1 MLGYDIGHI
10 LVCMH
15 VGGVN
20 HHPGR
25 EILTVAIPNVKTLHA
40 SLYDSSCDT
49 AKYTLIFR
57 IHQEWRYIM
66 AVDILVELEHLVRI
80 TRVF

>member
-15 VGGVN
+15 VGGVK
-20 HHPGR
+20 HHPDR